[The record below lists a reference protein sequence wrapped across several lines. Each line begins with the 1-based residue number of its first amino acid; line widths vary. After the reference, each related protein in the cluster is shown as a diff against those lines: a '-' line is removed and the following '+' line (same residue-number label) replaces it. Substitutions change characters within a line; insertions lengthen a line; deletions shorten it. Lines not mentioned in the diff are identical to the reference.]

1 MEMVASGK
9 APQAKAT
16 KDEVFSVELQS
27 QVGNLTMNYAI
38 EWWWIKVV
46 SLVEMISERDAKIE
60 VLEKQRTASTNGEGR
75 FGKFLKM
82 SVH

>member
-27 QVGNLTMNYAI
+27 QVWNSTMHYAI
-38 EWWWIKVV
+38 EW
-46 SLVEMISERDAKIE
+46 
-60 VLEKQRTASTNGEGR
+60 
-75 FGKFLKM
+75 
-82 SVH
+82 